1 MQHTASTDQVASGG
15 TAEAAVVAAQR
26 IEALEQAL
34 ARAQSLYD
42 QAPCGYL
49 SIDADLRVVNINQTL
64 KNWLGLD
71 GFDLSKKPR
80 VLPFVDPQWHQAI
93 ESRLVDLSEKGR
105 CEPLDMTIRRLDG
118 TPLHVVF
125 SSTPVFDAE
134 GHFLY
139 CNAMVQD
146 TGALKAVK
154 HQLAEHDRFLQSI
167 TDRIPARLAYY
178 DKTLTCRF
186 ANKAQA
192 DRYRTTPEKMVGT
205 PLSDVIRPE
214 ALGEILPRVASA
226 LSGVAQS
233 FEIEREQRDGQ
244 RQVFLLNYL
253 PDIQPSGTEG
263 VFIEVQDITDR
274 KRTEE
279 FVLDANRDLEERVRE
294 HGAKLFQSEQR
305 YRLMVDAI
313 QDYCIYFVDAD
324 GMVTDWTESAQRL
337 HGHARSEMVG
347 KPYQN
352 LLATGTGGED
362 EVDAA
367 QVMRLAKAHGQW
379 ETRGWRLRDDGS
391 RFWAHTVLTALRNEA
406 GELQGL
412 SCITRDM
419 TAAKSLEDVMNDL
432 NRELEKRVAERTQ
445 QLVAAN
451 KDLDVFSHMVSHD
464 LRAPLRHISS
474 FVSLLLEHLGESS
487 DKLALQYLN
496 SIAKSSQRMSHMIEG
511 LLEYARLGRV
521 ALEAQ
526 PVPLAPLLESV
537 MAHLR
542 QDNPDRAIEWVI
554 EEDLP
559 VVRGDAM
566 LLAQA
571 WGNLLSN
578 AVKYTRRQEKARI
591 EIGWKV
597 NPVGGRTFYVRDN
610 GVGFDLQKAHNL
622 FVMFQRQHHS
632 MDFEGTGTGLALA
645 QRIIERHSGRLWAET
660 EVGEGCTFFFTLPF
674 EGLEPELDF
683 PKSSMAEL
691 TA

>member
-1 MQHTASTDQVASGG
+1 M
-15 TAEAAVVAAQR
+15 
-26 IEALEQAL
+26 
-34 ARAQSLYD
+34 
-42 QAPCGYL
+42 
-49 SIDADLRVVNINQTL
+49 
-64 KNWLGLD
+64 
-71 GFDLSKKPR
+71 
-80 VLPFVDPQWHQAI
+80 
-93 ESRLVDLSEKGR
+93 
-105 CEPLDMTIRRLDG
+105 
-118 TPLHVVF
+118 
-125 SSTPVFDAE
+125 
-134 GHFLY
+134 
-139 CNAMVQD
+139 
-146 TGALKAVK
+146 
-154 HQLAEHDRFLQSI
+154 
-167 TDRIPARLAYY
+167 
-178 DKTLTCRF
+178 
-186 ANKAQA
+186 
-192 DRYRTTPEKMVGT
+192 
-205 PLSDVIRPE
+205 
-214 ALGEILPRVASA
+214 
-226 LSGVAQS
+226 
-233 FEIEREQRDGQ
+233 
-244 RQVFLLNYL
+244 
-253 PDIQPSGTEG
+253 
-263 VFIEVQDITDR
+263 
-274 KRTEE
+274 
-279 FVLDANRDLEERVRE
+279 LDANRDLEERVRE
-294 HGAKLFQSEQR
+294 HGAELFQSEQR

-324 GMVTDWTESAQRL
+324 GVVTEWTESAQRL
-337 HGHARSEMVG
+337 HGHTRSQMVG
-347 KPYQN
+347 KPYQD

-391 RFWAHTVLTALRNEA
+391 RFWAHTVLTALRNETGA
-406 GELQGL
+406 LQGL
-412 SCITRDM
+412 SAITRDM

-432 NRELEKRVAERTQ
+432 NRELEKRVVERTQ

-474 FVSLLLEHLGESS
+474 FVSLLLEHLGETS

-521 ALEAQ
+521 ALDAQ

-542 QDNPDRAIEWVI
+542 QDNPQREIEWVI

-571 WGNLLSN
+571 WSNLLSN
-578 AVKYTRRQEKARI
+578 SVKYTRRQEKARI

-660 EVGEGCTFFFTLPF
+660 EVDEGCTFFFTLPF